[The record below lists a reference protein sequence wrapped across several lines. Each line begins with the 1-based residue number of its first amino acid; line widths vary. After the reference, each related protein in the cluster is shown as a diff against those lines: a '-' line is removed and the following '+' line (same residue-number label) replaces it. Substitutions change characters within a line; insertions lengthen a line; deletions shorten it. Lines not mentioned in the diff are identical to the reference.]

1 MIAHV
6 GPVPLEELL
15 ALAPGAGAAVLM
27 ARAWVLLHLRRRR
40 GSGGRQEGGTA
51 PVRRAVEY

>member
-15 ALAPGAGAAVLM
+15 PAASAAGAALLL
-27 ARAWVLLHLRRRR
+27 ARAWLALHLRRRSEHDR
-40 GSGGRQEGGTA
+40 
-51 PVRRAVEY
+51 